1 MSSFRVRRDRT
12 RIKIRKTSKNPRLS
26 VFRSNH
32 HTYCQIIDDSKH
44 TTLVA
49 VNSLQ
54 KDFAKLKQKSNIA
67 AAEAI
72 GKKVAEIALKKG
84 IKQVVFDKGG
94 YKYHGRVKAIAEK
107 VREHGVTI

>member
-1 MSSFRVRRDRT
+1 MSNFTRRRDRI

-32 HTYCQIIDDSKH
+32 NVYCQIIDDSNH
-44 TTLVA
+44 NTLVA

-54 KDFAKLKQKSNIA
+54 KDFANLKQKSNVA
-67 AAEAI
+67 AAEAV
-72 GKKVAEIALKKG
+72 GKKLAEMALKKG

-94 YKYHGRVKAIAEK
+94 YKYHGRVEAVAKK
-107 VREHGVTI
+107 VREHGVKI